1 MLLKVLFFAI
11 LLWLIFRAARN
22 LLIAATRGIPS
33 REQGM
38 EPGYAPGGRRRS
50 TRSPAESRNPRV
62 DERKSTSRDIED
74 AVWEDL
80 P

>member
-22 LLIAATRGIPS
+22 LLVAATGGMPARREKMESMQSPS
-33 REQGM
+33 RQRDDFR
-38 EPGYAPGGRRRS
+38 AH
-50 TRSPAESRNPRV
+50 AESRTTRV
-62 DERKSTSRDIED
+62 GKTGSRKGDIED

>member
-22 LLIAATRGIPS
+22 LLTSATRGIPS
-33 REQGM
+33 REQRMDSGYV
-38 EPGYAPGGRRRS
+38 PGSRRRVPR
-50 TRSPAESRNPRV
+50 TPAESRNPRAENR
-62 DERKSTSRDIED
+62 DATTPDIED